1 MEKLNPVRRIFK
13 NTSVLIGSHIV
24 SKGISLILLA
34 YLARYLGKGQ
44 MGIYAFAL
52 SFTIILVVLGDL
64 GIRDFVVREVSRKR
78 EEAGHFYANGLGI
91 KAVLSLFSLI
101 VIILITSKIGG
112 GREKNLVILYIGLA
126 AIIGSFSDFT
136 KGFFRAFE
144 KMEYELLGTLLERFS
159 ILGLVLWG
167 IHQRFPL
174 VKITELL
181 LLGSL
186 FGIMCNTIIFLLKIS
201 RPYPSFKREHL
212 LGILRG
218 AAPFALS
225 IVFGTIYWQ
234 IDTVMVSLMRG
245 DVETGLYGVA
255 YRPLLSL
262 FFLPSF
268 FMISLFPVMSRSYPV
283 SKEKVADL
291 YRKSFKYLFLIGFPL
306 SVTIFVLSPQI
317 ILILYGK
324 EYMGSVT
331 VMMVLSWFIFLKFL
345 NYSTGT
351 VLWAINRQKQRAES
365 QGITVAVNVI
375 LNYILIKRYGFLGAG
390 ISTLITEVFLFAL
403 YFGSV
408 SKYLCLYR
416 FPRVFYKPFL
426 ISLFLGLT
434 IFILKREGLFLL
446 IPGVIPLYLLS
457 LSFLK
462 VIDQEDRRLLGRLI
476 RPSN

>member
-1 MEKLNPVRRIFK
+1 VANLNTVRRVFK
-13 NTSVLIGSHIV
+13 NTSVLIGAHII

-52 SFTIILVVLGDL
+52 SFTIIFVVLGDL

-78 EEAGHFYANGLGI
+78 EEAGYFYANGLGV
-91 KAVLSLFSLI
+91 KAILSFFSLI
-101 VIILITSKIGG
+101 IIILITLKLGG
-112 GREKNLVILYIGLA
+112 GRERNLVILYIGLA
-126 AIIGSFSDFT
+126 AIVGSFSDFT
-136 KGFFRAFE
+136 KAFFRAFE
-144 KMEYELLGTLLERFS
+144 KMEYELMGTLLERFF
-159 ILGLVLWG
+159 ILGMVLWG

-174 VKITELL
+174 VRIAELL
-181 LLGSL
+181 LVGSL
-186 FGIMCNTIIFLLKIS
+186 FGLVCNTIIFFLKIS
-201 RPYPSFKREHL
+201 KPCLSFKLERL
-212 LGILRG
+212 QGILRG

-245 DVETGLYGVA
+245 DAEAGLYGVA
-255 YRPLLSL
+255 YRSLLSL

-268 FMISLFPVMSRSYPV
+268 FMTSLFPVMSRSYPI

-291 YRKSFKYLFLIGFPL
+291 YRKSFKYLFLLGFPL
-306 SVTIFVLSPQI
+306 SVAIFVLSPQI

-324 EYMGSVT
+324 EYMDSVT
-331 VMMVLSWFIFLKFL
+331 VIMILSWFIFLKFL

-351 VLWAINRQKQRAES
+351 VLWAINRQRQRAES
-365 QGITVAVNVI
+365 QGITVVVNVI

-403 YFGSV
+403 YFGYV
-408 SKYLCLYR
+408 SKYLCLYH

-434 IFILKREGLFLL
+434 VFILKRKDLFLL
-446 IPGVIPLYLLS
+446 IPGVIPLYLFSLS
-457 LSFLK
+457 LLK
-462 VIDQEDRRLLGRLI
+462 VIDQEDRRLLGRLV
-476 RPSN
+476 RPSS